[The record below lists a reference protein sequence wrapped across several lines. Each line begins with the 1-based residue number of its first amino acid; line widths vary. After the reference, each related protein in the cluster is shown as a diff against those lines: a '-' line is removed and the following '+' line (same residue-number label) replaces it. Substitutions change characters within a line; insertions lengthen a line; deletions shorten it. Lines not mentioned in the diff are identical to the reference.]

1 MKRLLLVIGI
11 LALLAGGLW
20 AQSVDFSAFQASFQS
35 FADDVANSLPIT
47 ASIGLNWS
55 HAYIGQFPHFG
66 VGVSLGGMFL
76 PYETMQPIVDA
87 LGVGSS
93 IPQELKTY
101 GLPFPTIAAGARL
114 GGFILPFDMGFK
126 FGMIPEEAKDLFSQN
141 VTADFFL
148 IGGDVRFPVLKG
160 RGLIPTLSVGGG
172 YTFLR
177 GRIGITDV
185 SSGEMIDITALMNGA
200 GYTTY
205 GSEPNSYVLDFADPD
220 LIFSWD
226 THTIEAKAQASWNLL
241 LFTPHVGLGA
251 AYGISK
257 AGGGLSSSMVYQ
269 EDGTPN
275 PDLSDVEDAF
285 AYYGYP
291 IPTVSGLEVIS
302 EANGWSFWV
311 YGGTAINI
319 FFIKVDLSAMYNFLN
334 GDYGASVNLR
344 LQL

>member
-11 LALLAGGLW
+11 LALLSGGAW
-20 AQSVDFSAFQASFQS
+20 AQAPDLSEFEASFQS
-35 FADDVANSLPIT
+35 FADGVANSLPIT

-76 PYETMQPIVDA
+76 PYESMQPIVDA

-114 GGFILPFDMGFK
+114 GGFVLPFDMGFK
-126 FGMIPEEAKDLFSQN
+126 FGMIPEEAKDLFSEDL
-141 VTADFFL
+141 TADFFL
-148 IGGDVRFPVLKG
+148 IGGDVRFPVVKG
-160 RGLIPTLSVGGG
+160 KGLIPTLSLGGG

-185 SSGEMIDITALMNGA
+185 SASQTINLYDYLQPIYGG
-200 GYTTY
+200 TTH
-205 GSEPNSYVLDFADPD
+205 ELIFTEPD
-220 LIFSWD
+220 LTFNWD

-241 LFTPHVGLGA
+241 LFTPHVGFGA
-251 AYGISK
+251 AYGISN
-257 AGGGLSSSMVYQ
+257 AGGGLSSTVVYSNDAGVT
-269 EDGTPN
+269 EDQMK
-275 PDLSDVEDAF
+275 DVLESL
-285 AYYGYP
+285 GYP
-291 IPTVSGLEVIS
+291 VPTANGLEVIS

-334 GDYGASVNLR
+334 HDYGASVNLR

>member
-20 AQSVDFSAFQASFQS
+20 AQVDFATFQDSFQS
-35 FADDVANSLPIT
+35 FADGVANSLPIT

-177 GRIGITDV
+177 GRVGIVDV
-185 SSGEMIDITALMNGA
+185 IPGETIDISTEMIPLLG
-200 GYTTY
+200 
-205 GSEPNSYVLDFADPD
+205 GSTHELTFTDPD
-220 LIFSWD
+220 LEFRWD

-241 LFTPHVGLGA
+241 LFTPSVGIGA
-251 AYGISK
+251 AYGISN
-257 AGGGLSSSMVYQ
+257 AGGGLTSTMLYNTDSGATFS
-269 EDGTPN
+269 
-275 PDLSDVEDAF
+275 DLQDAF
-285 AYYGYP
+285 ASAGYTV
-291 IPTVSGLEVIS
+291 PTANGLEVIS

-334 GDYGASVNLR
+334 GDYGASINLR